1 VFFYGKGFPFPKTR
15 CIKGTKLESV
25 PGIKSNVCSKEREMN
40 VVAYYR
46 VSTDKQTQSG
56 LGLEAQK
63 HSVHTFCKQNG
74 FVIVEE
80 HTEEGI
86 SGKTDL
92 VERPALIDALAS
104 IQTHGAGALVSAK
117 IDRLSRDVL
126 VQLTIE
132 KELQKKGARF
142 ISAAGEGT
150 EDMSPQ
156 SVLVK
161 NILAAVA
168 QNEAAMISMRTK
180 AAMKAAKARGTHTG
194 RPPFGM
200 IRNEDGGFIP
210 GHHFYIVIRVLYAR
224 FRMKYTYDAITEYLN
239 GNRDCLE
246 HSGKTSFN
254 RDTAF
259 RIVKT
264 WELKRLPLR
273 KWFSGVKD
281 IDDIT
286 PEMVSKRFLD
296 APDSVPTL

>member
-1 VFFYGKGFPFPKTR
+1 
-15 CIKGTKLESV
+15 
-25 PGIKSNVCSKEREMN
+25 MN

-63 HSVHTFCKQNG
+63 HSVHTFCKHNG

-104 IQTHGAGALVSAK
+104 IQTHRAGALVSAK

-132 KELQKKGARF
+132 KELQKNDARF

-210 GHHFYIVIRVLYAR
+210 GNHFYIVLRVLFAR
-224 FRMKYTYDAITEYLN
+224 FKKRYTYDAIVELLN
-239 GNRDCLE
+239 GDNGCLVD
-246 HSGKTSFN
+246 SGKSSFT
-254 RDTAF
+254 RDTVV
-259 RIVKT
+259 RIAKW
-264 WELKRLPLR
+264 WELKPIPWR

-281 IDDIT
+281 INDIT